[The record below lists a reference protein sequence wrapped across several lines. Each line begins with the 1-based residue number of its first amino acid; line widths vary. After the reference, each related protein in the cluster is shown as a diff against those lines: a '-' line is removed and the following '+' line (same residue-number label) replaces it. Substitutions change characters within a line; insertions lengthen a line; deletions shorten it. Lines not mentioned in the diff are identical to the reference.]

1 MLNTGIFCSKPFF
14 ILGKNKYVAVAG
26 QILSRCK
33 PAKGVGPQS
42 TEDQKKKKKRV
53 GNSELGFIL
62 IKL

>member
-42 TEDQKKKKKRV
+42 TEDQKKKKKK
-53 GNSELGFIL
+53 SW
-62 IKL
+62 KQ